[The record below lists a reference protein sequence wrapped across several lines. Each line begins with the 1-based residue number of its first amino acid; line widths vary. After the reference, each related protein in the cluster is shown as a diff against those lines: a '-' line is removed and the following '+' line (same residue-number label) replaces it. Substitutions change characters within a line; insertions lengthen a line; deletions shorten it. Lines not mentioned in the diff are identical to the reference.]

1 MELLDLKIKYLYI
14 LLCIIGAVL
23 PYYFFLPFLIENG
36 INPQMITDLLF
47 VNKVSSAFGINALIT
62 SIIFVI
68 FISIEN
74 RKTKL
79 PNLWIPILAS
89 SIVGVSFGLPLYL
102 LLKEYKKQ

>member
-14 LLCIIGAVL
+14 LLCVIGAVL

-36 INPQMITDLLF
+36 INLQMITDLLF

>member
-1 MELLDLKIKYLYI
+1 MGLLDLKVKYLYI
-14 LLCIIGAVL
+14 FLCIIGGVL
-23 PYYFFLPFLIENG
+23 PYYFFLTFLIENG
-36 INPQMITDLLF
+36 INFQLITDLLF

-74 RKTKL
+74 KKVKL

-89 SIVGVSFGLPLYL
+89 SVVGVSFGLPLYL
-102 LLKEYKKQ
+102 LLKECNKK

>member
-1 MELLDLKIKYLYI
+1 MKIKYLYI
-14 LLCIIGAVL
+14 LLCVIGAVL

-36 INPQMITDLLF
+36 INLQMITDLLF

>member
-14 LLCIIGAVL
+14 LLCVIGAIL
-23 PYYFFLPFLIENG
+23 PYYFFLPFIIENG
-36 INPQMITDLLF
+36 INLQMITDLLF

-79 PNLWIPILAS
+79 QNLWIPILAS

-102 LLKEYKKQ
+102 LLKECKKQ

>member
-1 MELLDLKIKYLYI
+1 MFDLKIKYLYVF
-14 LLCIIGAVL
+14 LCIIGAIL

-36 INPQMITDLLF
+36 INFHILIDLLF

-74 RKTKL
+74 NKIKL
-79 PNLWIPILAS
+79 PHLWIPILAS

-102 LLKEYKKQ
+102 LIKELKK